1 MQFQLTLDEQETNLV
16 LAALAK
22 LPLENVLDLW
32 MKIRTQANQQVVAAQ
47 QARTQPEAATEGA
60 PPDAA

>member
-1 MQFQLTLDEQETNLV
+1 MTFQLTLEEQEVNV
-16 LAALAK
+16 ILAALGK
-22 LPLENVLDLW
+22 LPLETALDPW

-47 QARTQPEAATEGA
+47 QAQAQPGVVTEGA